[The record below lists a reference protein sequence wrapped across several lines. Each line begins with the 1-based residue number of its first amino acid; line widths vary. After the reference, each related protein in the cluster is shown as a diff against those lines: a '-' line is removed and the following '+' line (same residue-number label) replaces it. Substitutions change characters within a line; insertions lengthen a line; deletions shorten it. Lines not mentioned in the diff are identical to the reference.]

1 MRQAYTTTCSKDI
14 FKGRSKRSRTRRKN
28 TLRFSGIFFQRYR
41 LSHCMRLTTKLHGSS
56 CVLVVR
62 SCLPTAGS
70 ASSRMAWL
78 HMYSLAFSYGTHPC
92 TTPYC
97 TCSVR
102 REATCSLSYEQTQVH
117 PLPSLVLAR
126 EATGCVTDFASHANA
141 YLQCRR
147 KILHCATWHFVPH
160 AYQIAPAGGTRSES
174 PHCISSIRFRRAA
187 SP

>member
-1 MRQAYTTTCSKDI
+1 
-14 FKGRSKRSRTRRKN
+14 
-28 TLRFSGIFFQRYR
+28 
-41 LSHCMRLTTKLHGSS
+41 MRLTTKLHGSS
-56 CVLVVR
+56 RVLVFR
-62 SCLPTAGS
+62 SCPPTTGI

-126 EATGCVTDFASHANA
+126 EATGCVTDFCWHNPVHIVMPRKNPALCDLAFRASCLSGSRQPVALAAN
-141 YLQCRR
+141 L
-147 KILHCATWHFVPH
+147 L
-160 AYQIAPAGGTRSES
+160 
-174 PHCISSIRFRRAA
+174 ISFRQFALGRAA